1 MFAIGDFAFDT
12 IENANVQ
19 VLEKIE
25 VWGYVSYKVF
35 NPANER
41 IYKATEDQLSKSG
54 RHLV

>member
-41 IYKATEDQLSKSG
+41 IYKATEDQ
-54 RHLV
+54 